1 MRMSRTKSSIRL
13 PKQDRSRSTVDS
25 VIEATAQI
33 LSREGRE
40 RLTTNRVAEVAGVS
54 IGTVYQYFGDKE
66 ALLAELGRRYEERF
80 LERLVESLGR
90 LGALPLREAVP
101 AFVRFIAEM
110 HAENPRLH
118 NEIAPSVPSEQ
129 RRTLSSFT
137 RAYFEA
143 HREELRPEDLDL
155 AAYLAVETGEALV
168 HGTALREPER
178 LRDERFLEEVSELL
192 LRYLAR

>member
-1 MRMSRTKSSIRL
+1 M
-13 PKQDRSRSTVDS
+13 DTV
-25 VIEATAQI
+25 IQATAQI

-54 IGTVYQYFGDKE
+54 IGTVYQYFPHKE
-66 ALLAELGRRYEERF
+66 ALLAELARRYEERF
-80 LERLVESLGR
+80 LQRLMESLGR

-101 AFVRFIAEM
+101 AFVRFIADM
-110 HAENPRLH
+110 HVEDPRLH
-118 NEIAPSVPSEQ
+118 NEIAASVPGEQ
-129 RRTLSSFT
+129 RRALNNFA

-143 HREELRPEDLDL
+143 HREEIRPEDLEL
-155 AAYLAVETGEALV
+155 AAYVALEAGEALV

-178 LRDERFLEEVSELL
+178 LRDERFLKEVTELI